1 MLRYALMDISVFKA
15 VISELARRLPG
26 KRLAEIAEGQ
36 SGEFYLLFKGEGGK
50 ITLLVSPRP
59 QSPRIHFLSGKPKDL
74 RELTPFGQSLANLLL
89 GSRLLSIEQEGLERA
104 ALFNFSRKTG
114 KDEAPVTLIF
124 EMAGKKPELIVLDAE
139 RKILLAQSYVALEE
153 GSRVILPG
161 LFYSPPPVPDKQ
173 DPYNVTAGDI
183 KDIIRENPEMP
194 QGKALFNKIGG
205 LSPLLAREVAAAGN
219 SDPEKL
225 AEALKNLIHELG
237 AEKFA
242 PRIYETEKGPV
253 LAAGPLSQFGDAPIS
268 REFSSVNEAADAFYG
283 AAETRR
289 AFWSAKTGLLR
300 KLNGELSSA
309 RKKVQAIE
317 SDLARAQKAEQYQL
331 FAQTLMASLNQVPV
345 RADQVSLT
353 DYASGNTVEIFL
365 DPKRSAVEN
374 AQEYFKKAKKAR
386 AALKLLQE
394 RHIAVRAELE
404 TLEARLED
412 LEMTAEMD
420 GLRPYLPEPKGGKI
434 KAAKNTLPEF
444 PSFMTSDGYLVL
456 IGKNS
461 KMNDLL
467 TFKAAQSMDLW
478 LHAQGY
484 RGSHVI
490 VRNPARRPDIP
501 LSTILQAAEAA
512 AYYSEAKKESSAPV
526 DYTFVKYVRKMKDG
540 APGAVIFTGNKTVF
554 VEPKKK

>member
-15 VISELARRLPG
+15 VISELARCLPG
-26 KRLAEIAEGQ
+26 KRLAELAEGQ

-50 ITLLVSPRP
+50 VTLLVSPRP
-59 QSPRIHFLSGKPKDL
+59 QSPRIHLLSGKPKDL

-173 DPYNVTAGDI
+173 APYNITAADI
-183 KDIIRENPEMP
+183 KNIIRENPEIP
-194 QGKALFNKIGG
+194 PGKALFNKIGG
-205 LSPLLAREVAAAGN
+205 LSPLLAREVAATGN

-237 AEKFA
+237 AGKFA

-253 LAAGPLSQFGDAPIS
+253 LAAGPLSQFGDAPF
-268 REFSSVNEAADAFYG
+268 REFSSVNEAAEAFYG

-289 AFWSAKTGLLR
+289 AFQSAKSGLLR
-300 KLNGELSSA
+300 KLNSELSSA

-331 FAQTLMASLNQVPV
+331 FAQTLMASLNQVPA

-353 DYASGNTVEIFL
+353 DHVTGNTVEILL

-386 AALKLLQE
+386 SGEKLLRE

-404 TLEARLED
+404 TLEARLEE
-412 LEMTAEMD
+412 LEMVAEMD
-420 GLRPYLPEPKGGKI
+420 GLMPYLPEPKRGKI
-434 KAAKNTLPEF
+434 KAAKSALPEF
-444 PSFMTSDGYLVL
+444 PSFMTSDGFLVL

>member
-1 MLRYALMDISVFKA
+1 MLRYAFMDISVFKA
-15 VISELARRLPG
+15 VISELSRRLPG
-26 KRLAEIAEGQ
+26 KRLAELAEGQ
-36 SGEFYLLFKGEGGK
+36 SGEFYLLFKGEGEK
-50 ITLLVSPRP
+50 VTLLISPRP
-59 QSPRIHFLSGKPKDL
+59 QSPRIHLLSGKPKDL

-104 ALFNFSRKTG
+104 ALFNFSRKSG
-114 KDEAPVTLIF
+114 KNEAPVTLIF
-124 EMAGKKPELIVLDAE
+124 EMAGKKPELIILDAE
-139 RKILLAQSYVALEE
+139 GKILLAQSYIALEE
-153 GSRVILPG
+153 GARVILPG

-173 DPYNVTAGDI
+173 DPYNITAGDI
-183 KDIIRENPEMP
+183 KDIILENPEMP
-194 QGKALFNKIGG
+194 TDKALFNKIGG
-205 LSPLLAREVAAAGN
+205 LSPLLAREVAAAGK

-225 AEALKNLIHELG
+225 AEALKNLIHNLD

-253 LAAGPLSQFGDAPIS
+253 LAAGPLLQFGDAPL
-268 REFSSVNEAADAFYG
+268 REFSSMNEAAETFYSE
-283 AAETRR
+283 AEKRR
-289 AFWSAKTGLLR
+289 EFQSAKAVLLR
-300 KLNGELSSA
+300 KLKTELSSA
-309 RKKVQAIE
+309 RKKAQAIE
-317 SDLARAQKAEQYQL
+317 SDLARAEKAEQYQL
-331 FAQTLMASLNQVPV
+331 FAQTLMASLKEAPE
-345 RADQVSLT
+345 RADRVSLT
-353 DYASGNTVEIFL
+353 DYSTGNTVEIPL
-365 DPKRSAVEN
+365 DPKLDAVEN

-386 AALKLLQE
+386 AGEKLLRE
-394 RHIAVRAELE
+394 RQAAARAELE
-404 TLEARLED
+404 TLEARLEQ
-412 LEMTAEMD
+412 LETAAEMD
-420 GLRPYLPEPKGGKI
+420 DLRPYLPEPKRGKI
-434 KAAKNTLPEF
+434 KAVKSPLPEF
-444 PSFMTSDGYLVL
+444 PSFTTSDGYLVL

-467 TFKAAQSMDLW
+467 TFKAAHSMDLW

-501 LSTILQAAEAA
+501 LTTILQAAEAA